1 MMSITEVPAK
11 ALKRIAENEKELSL
25 LVYMEV
31 LGFVTA
37 SVENN
42 KQLLSNM
49 MGGSETKEENYQKG
63 LSLQISG
70 AYDFDTRKLSISEYR
85 IQKDA

>member
-11 ALKRIAENEKELSL
+11 VLKRITENDKELSV

-37 SVENN
+37 SVKKNP
-42 KQLLSNM
+42 QLLSKM
-49 MGGSETKEENYQKG
+49 MSGRETKEENYQSG
-63 LSLQISG
+63 LPLQISG
-70 AYDFDTRKLSISEYR
+70 AYDFDTRKLSIFEYR